1 MQAKLKASG
10 MTLIEIMIVIVI
22 IGIIAAIAYPN
33 FVDYV
38 REARR
43 ADAMGQLLT
52 LQMAEEEYRLKN
64 TTYADIA
71 TLGVGASSD
80 FYTFSASNLGAETYT
95 LTATATGS
103 QTNDTGCTT
112 ISINQNDQKT
122 PPSAGS
128 AKPRSATR

>member
-122 PPSAGS
+122 PAECWE
-128 AKPRSATR
+128 R

>member
-71 TLGVGASSD
+71 TLGWERVV
-80 FYTFSASNLGAETYT
+80 TFIRFLPVI
-95 LTATATGS
+95 LVL
-103 QTNDTGCTT
+103 
-112 ISINQNDQKT
+112 KPT
-122 PPSAGS
+122 P
-128 AKPRSATR
+128 

>member
-1 MQAKLKASG
+1 MQAKLKTSG

-64 TTYADIA
+64 TAYADIA
-71 TLGVGASSD
+71 TLGAGVSSE
-80 FYTFSASNLGAETYT
+80 FYTFSATNIGAETYT

-103 QTNDTGCTT
+103 QANDTGCTA

-122 PPSAGS
+122 PADCWE
-128 AKPRSATR
+128 R

>member
-1 MQAKLKASG
+1 MQVKLKTSG
-10 MTLIEIMIVIVI
+10 VTLIEIMVVIVI
-22 IGIIAAIAYPN
+22 IGIIAAVAYPN

-52 LQMAEEEYRLKN
+52 LQMAQEEYRLKN
-64 TTYADIA
+64 TSYADIA
-71 TLGVGASSD
+71 TLGVGVSSD
-80 FYTFSASNLGAETYT
+80 FYTFSTSNLGAETYT

-103 QTNDTGCTT
+103 QTNDTGCET

-122 PPSAGS
+122 PAECWE
-128 AKPRSATR
+128 R